1 MLLDRPGVTV
11 NEPKTIDRRN
21 FLRLAGVTA
30 GLALAPTTL
39 VRLPNARAAEPLAF
53 VDDYTTNVSANL
65 TAQTNAAV
73 RILSGMAEL
82 WQTGNA
88 WNTGTVANAKVL
100 HASMRHAAA
109 ITAARTDAEAKKSFI
124 YDRQHQSYAM
134 IAGLGP
140 LAGLYRTGAKA
151 VTSITSAPD
160 GTPAT
165 TIDDA
170 VPAGAPAGSSLGAGS
185 VDSDLGQVALLVNTL
200 RGSFASGNPAKAAF
214 QYPRPWRMN
223 EDSEVVPTGATDP
236 LGFPVYES
244 DVVVAAQLLRQ
255 RSLTP
260 ASDGGFASGHT
271 NAFYLAGLA
280 LAYAIPERFQ
290 ELLTRAGELA
300 DTRIIAGMHSPVDV
314 IGGRILATALA
325 AATLHDPQYATL
337 KQAARAQALAYFQA
351 QTGTGALFD
360 YAHSAGPDT
369 DPYADREAN
378 LAAAEPRLTYDL
390 PQHGRNAEVTV
401 PKGAEV
407 LLETRLPYL
416 SADQRR
422 EVLRTTALPSGY
434 ELLDGPEQWGRLNL
448 LAAADGYAA
457 FASDVRVQQDAAAG
471 GFSAADTWKHDIDGL
486 GALVKLGT
494 GSLRLTGD
502 NDYKGGTSVQ
512 GGVLAVGSSSALG
525 RGDVEVLGGTL
536 RLDLHPAGG
545 VQVQGNYDQAAGT
558 VLDLTL
564 RNDGVPTLTITGHST
579 LTTGAALVIRL
590 DGDSS
595 FAVDHEVTVISA
607 RRLRGTFSLSTDVEG
622 YRAVARYTET
632 GLFVRLVAL

>member
-30 GLALAPTTL
+30 GLAFAPTVLT
-39 VRLPNARAAEPLAF
+39 RLPSAQAVEPLAF
-53 VDDYTTNVSANL
+53 VDDYTTNVAANL

-73 RILSGMAEL
+73 RILSGMSEL
-82 WQTGNA
+82 WQTGTA
-88 WNTGTVANAKVL
+88 WNTGTVKNEKVL
-100 HASMRHAAA
+100 HASLRQAAA
-109 ITAARTDAEAKKSFI
+109 ITAARTDAEAKKAFI

-134 IAGLGP
+134 ITGLGP
-140 LAGLYRTGAKA
+140 LADLYRSGAKA

-200 RGSFASGNPAKAAF
+200 RGGFASGNPAKAAF

-223 EDSEVVPTGATDP
+223 DDSEVVQTGTDA
-236 LGFPVYES
+236 LGYPVYES

-280 LAYAIPERFQ
+280 LAYAVPERFQ
-290 ELLTRAGELA
+290 ELLTRAAELA

-325 AATLHDPQYATL
+325 AATLHDPQYAAL
-337 KQAARAQALAYFQA
+337 KQAARQQALAYFQA
-351 QTGTGALFD
+351 QTGTDHLFD
-360 YAHSAGPDT
+360 YAHAAGLDA

-378 LAAAEPRLTYDL
+378 LEAAEPRLTYDL
-390 PQHGRNAEVTV
+390 PQHGRHVEMTV

-448 LAAADGYAA
+448 LAAADGYAT
-457 FASDVRVQQDAAAG
+457 FATEVRVQLDAAAG
-471 GFSAADTWKHDIDGL
+471 GFGAADTWKHDIDGT

-494 GSLRLTGD
+494 GALRLTGV

-512 GGVLAVGSSSALG
+512 GGVLTAGSSSALG

-536 RLDLHPAGG
+536 RLAPAAGG
-545 VQVQGNYDQAAGT
+545 VRIQGNYDQAAGA

-579 LTTGAALVIRL
+579 LAGGATLVIHL
-590 DGDSS
+590 DGASS
-595 FAVDHEVTVISA
+595 FAVDHEVTVIDA
-607 RRLRGTFSLSTDVEG
+607 RRLRGTFSITADIEG
-622 YRAVARYTET
+622 YQVVPRYTET
-632 GLFVRLVAL
+632 GLFVRLVAR